1 MRLYAFAIEN
11 ALKVNFHP
19 FSAPKSSPIMGIKHS
34 KATNTNKILFSN
46 RRTLNIYTKLCFKDL
61 QATRMTLTGQ

>member
-1 MRLYAFAIEN
+1 
-11 ALKVNFHP
+11 
-19 FSAPKSSPIMGIKHS
+19 MGIKHS
-34 KATNTNKILFSN
+34 KAINTNKILFSN